1 MKMLSHAV
9 AAALAFGA
17 TVALAQSGAVT
28 SPSPSSTTAPPGQT
42 LSQANVP
49 TATPDSVSQ
58 GARAAGANPHD
69 VPQLTFVQEPT
80 ASAAK
85 LDGPDA
91 ELVKSIVD
99 SLNAEP
105 SLKNTK
111 ITVQTEQDTGNVI
124 LTGATMTPEQVKKA
138 GEIVTAQAGAGK
150 VVNAILSDW
159 HPSQALPAPTAQVT
173 VAEAPSQG

>member
-1 MKMLSHAV
+1 MKTLPHAI

-17 TVALAQSGAVT
+17 SIAIAQ
-28 SPSPSSTTAPPGQT
+28 PTAPVTQPQI
-42 LSQANVP
+42 
-49 TATPDSVSQ
+49 DFVS
-58 GARAAGANPHD
+58 
-69 VPQLTFVQEPT
+69 EPT

-91 ELVKSIVD
+91 EFVKSIVE

-124 LTGATMTPEQVKKA
+124 LTGATMTPDQAKKA

-150 VVNAILSDW
+150 VVNAIQSDW
-159 HPSQALPAPTAQVT
+159 HPSQALPAPTAQ
-173 VAEAPSQG
+173 G

>member
-1 MKMLSHAV
+1 MKTLPHAV

-17 TVALAQSGAVT
+17 TVALAQSAAVT
-28 SPSPSSTTAPPGQT
+28 SPSPSSATAPPG
-42 LSQANVP
+42 LV
-49 TATPDSVSQ
+49 
-58 GARAAGANPHD
+58 
-69 VPQLTFVQEPT
+69 LEPT

-91 ELVKSIVD
+91 ELVKSIVE

-138 GEIVTAQAGAGK
+138 GEIVTAQAGEGK
-150 VVNAILSDW
+150 VVNAIQSDW
-159 HPSQALPAPTAQVT
+159 HPSQALPAPT
-173 VAEAPSQG
+173 QG